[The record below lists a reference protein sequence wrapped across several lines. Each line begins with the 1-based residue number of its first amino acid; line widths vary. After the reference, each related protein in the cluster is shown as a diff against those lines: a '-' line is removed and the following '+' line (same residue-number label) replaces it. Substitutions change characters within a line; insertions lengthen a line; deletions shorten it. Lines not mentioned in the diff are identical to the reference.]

1 MIDWW
6 LALFNGFWLSSFRRR
21 LLNDLALDLLGL
33 LRGLEFVSQD
43 KLRQCDVKIVSRF
56 RVFRTERLGV
66 QPLQLS
72 QRACVLGEILWT
84 NVGRSLESGR
94 RRSAVATQQLPF
106 AIVELR
112 LTALISVAG
121 D

>member
-1 MIDWW
+1 
-6 LALFNGFWLSSFRRR
+6 LSERCLTAADYHSFRRH

-33 LRGLEFVSQD
+33 LRGLQFVGSQD
-43 KLRQCDVKIVSRF
+43 ELRQCDVKIVSRF
-56 RVFRTERLGV
+56 RVFRTECLGV
-66 QPLQLS
+66 QSLQLS

-112 LTALISVAG
+112 LTALISGAG